1 MLFTNKQEKKEFVHQ
16 FFAPP
21 PPPREV
27 AKIQT
32 MLRQVET
39 WINAGETELAEK
51 HWILISEECRKYGT

>member
-1 MLFTNKQEKKEFVHQ
+1 MLFKNKQEKKEIVHK

-21 PPPREV
+21 PPPKEV

-39 WINAGETELAEK
+39 WINAGEIELAEK